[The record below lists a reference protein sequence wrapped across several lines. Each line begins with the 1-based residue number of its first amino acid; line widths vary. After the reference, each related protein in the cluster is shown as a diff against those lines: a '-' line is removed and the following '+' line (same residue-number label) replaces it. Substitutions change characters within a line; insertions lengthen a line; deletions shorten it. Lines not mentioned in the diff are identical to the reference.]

1 MKRLILPLVATL
13 VFPTAVSANWF
24 GKYGSKMEALNSCR
38 NWKTQGGLYQY
49 KYLESFAADGIGK
62 PWKEVLAK
70 QDLRICRLEEV
81 TRQVMGMETKG
92 KKGKIYEYRKKPN
105 IDFKVKKRFRF

>member
-1 MKRLILPLVATL
+1 MKRLLIPLLAAIAL
-13 VFPTAVSANWF
+13 PTAVNANWF

-62 PWKEVLAK
+62 PWKEVLVK